1 MAERRFTKKY
11 VEVINDRMSER
22 DKMALKHFGYDKP
35 IGAVNSTGDNT
46 NPFENIGFVIQTL
59 GIDKTCKTRITF
71 DYDPNFAHCLLQI
84 SQINAKVNDMEEL
97 TKNLKELINKSMISF
112 LESERVPTPDEI
124 LKISDAV
131 EVTAVIENPTAATE
145 GISKIIS
152 MLR

>member
-1 MAERRFTKKY
+1 
-11 VEVINDRMSER
+11 
-22 DKMALKHFGYDKP
+22 
-35 IGAVNSTGDNT
+35 
-46 NPFENIGFVIQTL
+46 
-59 GIDKTCKTRITF
+59 
-71 DYDPNFAHCLLQI
+71 
-84 SQINAKVNDMEEL
+84 MEEL

-131 EVTAVIENPTAATE
+131 EVTAAIENPTAETE